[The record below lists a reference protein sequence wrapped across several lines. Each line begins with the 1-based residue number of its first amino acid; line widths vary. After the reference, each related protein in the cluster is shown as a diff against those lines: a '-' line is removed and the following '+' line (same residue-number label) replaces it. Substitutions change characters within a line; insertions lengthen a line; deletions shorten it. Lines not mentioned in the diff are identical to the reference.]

1 MIKKLKR
8 KLNRINDHGSSFI
21 LVIVATTFMCILVS
35 ALLMGALMTYKLKF
49 YKLNSLNNFYE
60 VETALDEIY
69 AGVGTATNEH
79 LYSAY
84 TTTAELV
91 VVYDMKTKSYV
102 NLTDEEANALFKKLF
117 MSGFIAD
124 SKFKGIKEIK
134 STLESF
140 ISNQKGMILSDGS
153 TNTDGVYLDTSN
165 MVVVFTDANGKT
177 RTESLD
183 ADGNMKRK
191 IESSYNKENVV
202 NIAFKNICVKRDVDV
217 KGTSAGTYTQSITT
231 DIMLAQPEYSVSFDM
246 SNTTASSLY
255 NYATISDMGLEIN
268 TGNDDDATDDSDSSS
283 DDSKNTVHISGN
295 IYAANDY
302 YNKDYNADKTSQ
314 VTTWYTDNK
323 ALKWGTTDSSLY
335 SGIYVS
341 GNQTKVNL
349 SSNVIICPG
358 TLGAHNGADLVVSG
372 RSNVRSELWADNIVL
387 GGNKGGK
394 LTMAADAYVYDDTE
408 LNASKASLTF
418 TQGRYFGYSY
428 NAADSRSIEYLKGTA
443 GGEDNIRLLATGY
456 KLRSHFS
463 DSAIIVNGKDSTLD
477 LSKLDSLYIAGKSYI
492 EFSKITAKD
501 AADGNKNV
509 ADADKIAIDDNAEYA
524 YTNLTDYST
533 GQSLDVKSNQLIFL
547 AQWSVADE
555 VTDADGNTSIYM
567 RLPEGYKGVSKF
579 NDAYADFVK
588 ASGKEDAVRVIKQEL
603 SGHEYYYLYIDDD
616 AIETD
621 SSDGRSLAERFA
633 EAYYDMLGTSTDF
646 IDSNTY
652 NVRNYENFKVK
663 LILPSDNSTIKTSGA
678 LTDQGDSDDLNGNAD
693 KLFFRKSTDT
703 TLDVKTA
710 LENVSDSKPFSELYM
725 NNGGLFDNRKL
736 YTDIE
741 SSARLLSG
749 SASVSRD
756 QRVSNLLSYMYINM
770 KDHLAVVDRQ
780 DDKKQNINAWELAN
794 YTKNINGSNITYS
807 YTYDEAADKYSYNY
821 SMTPINQYVD
831 MNAVLYDASHG
842 ITVNKTIGETDG
854 VKDSIIINKGSVTVD
869 TDDANGRAQGIIIA
883 AGEVKF
889 SNKVKSFTG
898 LIISGS
904 KIKIDHVMD
913 ITADANYVST
923 LLKKCSKSTDEDISK
938 LTGKVLKNYV
948 NTEDEKKSD
957 SSTISISD
965 ISYED
970 ILTFQ
975 NWKRNVE

>member
-140 ISNQKGMILSDGS
+140 ISNQKGMVLSDGS

-231 DIMLAQPEYSVSFDM
+231 DIMLTQPEYSVSFNM
-246 SNTTASSLY
+246 SNTTANSLY

-268 TGNDDDATDDSDSSS
+268 TDNDENALDNSETVEDSDLI
-283 DDSKNTVHISGN
+283 SKSTVHISGN

-302 YNKDYNADKTSQ
+302 YNKDYNADRTTQ

-323 ALKWGTTDSSLY
+323 QLKWGTTDSSLY

-341 GNQTKVNL
+341 GGKTKVNL

-358 TLGAHNGADLVVSG
+358 TLGSHNGADLVVSG
-372 RSNVRSELWADNIVL
+372 RSNVRSELWTDNIVL
-387 GGNKGGK
+387 AGNKGGK

-408 LNASKASLTF
+408 LNAPKASLTF

-428 NAADSRSIEYLKGTA
+428 NAADSRSIEYLKGAA

-463 DSAIIVNGKDSTLD
+463 DSAIIVNGKDSTLN
-477 LSKLDSLYIAGKSYI
+477 LSNLDSLYIAGKSYI
-492 EFSKITAKD
+492 EFSKITADD
-501 AADGNKNV
+501 AKNGNKNV
-509 ADADKIAIDDNAEYA
+509 ADTDKIAIDDNAEYA

-547 AQWSVADE
+547 AQWSVAEE
-555 VTDADGNTSIYM
+555 VTEEDGSKSIYM

-579 NDAYADFVK
+579 NEAYADFIK
-588 ASGKEDAVRVIKQEL
+588 ASGKDDAVRVIKQEL

-616 AIETD
+616 AIESD
-621 SSDGRSLAERFA
+621 SSDGRSLSERFA

-652 NVRNYENFKVK
+652 NVRKYDNFKVT
-663 LILPSDNSTIKTSGA
+663 LMLPSDDSTIKTSGA
-678 LTDQGDSDDLNGNAD
+678 ITDQSDED

-725 NNGGLFDNRKL
+725 NHGGLYDNRKL
-736 YTDIE
+736 YTDID
-741 SSARLLSG
+741 SAARLLSG
-749 SASVSRD
+749 SGSVSRD

-770 KDHLAVVDRQ
+770 RDHLAVVDRQ
-780 DDKKQNINAWELAN
+780 DDKKQNINAWELAK
-794 YTKNINGSNITYS
+794 YTKNTSGSNITYS
-807 YTYDEAADKYSYNY
+807 YTYDETADKYSYNY
-821 SMTPINQYVD
+821 SMTPINQYVN
-831 MNAVLYDASHG
+831 MNAVLYDESHG
-842 ITVNKTIGETDG
+842 ITINETIGETDG
-854 VKDSIIINKGSVTVD
+854 VKDRIIINKGSVTVD
-869 TDDANGRAQGIIIA
+869 TDDANGKAQGIIIA

-889 SNKVKSFTG
+889 SKKVKSFTG

-904 KIKIDHVMD
+904 KIKIDHIMD
-913 ITADANYVST
+913 INADANYVST
-923 LLKKCSKSTDEDISK
+923 LLKKCAKSGDENISK
-938 LTGKVLKNYV
+938 LTSMVLKNYV